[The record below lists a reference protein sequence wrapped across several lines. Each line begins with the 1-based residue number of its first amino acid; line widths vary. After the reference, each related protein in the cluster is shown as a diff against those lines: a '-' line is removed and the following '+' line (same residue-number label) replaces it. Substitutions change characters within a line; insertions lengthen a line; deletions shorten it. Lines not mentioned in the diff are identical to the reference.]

1 MRQWRAGALFWTRL
15 TTISAI
21 ACTLRA
27 NYFEHGANTQS
38 HQPSTT
44 SGVLQL
50 PSRQSSR
57 IVPPA
62 LVCGHMY
69 TRNRSQA
76 NGKIQIRCRRS
87 FLNAPLRRQSSGA
100 FKYLFY
106 TRPANSPCS
115 CTLSH
120 NKVETTTAI
129 HCWSRPEEGRLEPN
143 PTRAICPGIQGFSQI
158 TG

>member
-1 MRQWRAGALFWTRL
+1 MDTFDNDFCHRVHASCKL
-15 TTISAI
+15 
-21 ACTLRA
+21 LRA
-27 NYFEHGANTQS
+27 WRKHTIAPTFDNEWRVAAAVKTELAH
-38 HQPSTT
+38 STT
-44 SGVLQL
+44 CISMW
-50 PSRQSSR
+50 
-57 IVPPA
+57 A
-62 LVCGHMY
+62 H

-106 TRPANSPCS
+106 TRSANSTCS

-143 PTRAICPGIQGFSQI
+143 PTRAICPGIQGFSQFQ
-158 TG
+158 TP